1 MSNDEFSSRNAPTS
15 NRQLLIILTIFLA
28 IMVGLIWLL
37 VFLVDSLVW
46 VIPVSLEQQL
56 GKIMTPAYEQIAK
69 PSPAQDT
76 LNQMLDRL
84 ESKLS
89 KEQSEGRNY
98 RVLYVPQ
105 STVNALA
112 IPGDT
117 VVIFSGLVAQAKSE
131 NELMMVLGHELGHF
145 AHRDHLRSLGR
156 SLIFQV
162 VLAYLLGDLNSLQS
176 AISTVSTAQFS
187 QHQESQADEFG
198 LSLLQATYNHVA
210 GATDFFEHINEQQSD
225 IFTAFLASHPNPSN
239 RIAKLKDLIEKRHYK
254 IGEKSPLPS
263 TLKSQ

>member
-15 NRQLLIILTIFLA
+15 NRQLLIIFTIFLA
-28 IMVGLIWLL
+28 VFVGLIWLL

-56 GKIMTPAYEQIAK
+56 GKLMTPAYEQIAK
-69 PSPAQDT
+69 DSPAQYT
-76 LNQMLDRL
+76 LNQLLDRL
-84 ESKLS
+84 ETKLS
-89 KEQSEGRNY
+89 KEQAEGRNY

-105 STVNALA
+105 PTVNALA

-117 VVIFSGLVAQAKSE
+117 VIIFSGLVTQAKSE

-162 VLAYLLGDLNSLQS
+162 IMAYFLGDLNSLQS

-210 GATDFFEHINEQQSD
+210 GATDFFERLSNQESD
-225 IFTAFLASHPNPSN
+225 IFTAFLASHPNPRN
-239 RIAKLKDLIEKRHYK
+239 RVAKLKHLIEERHYK
-254 IGEKSPLPS
+254 IGEKSPLPP
-263 TLKSQ
+263 TLKL

>member
-28 IMVGLIWLL
+28 FVVGLIWLL

-56 GKIMTPAYEQIAK
+56 GKLMTPAYEQIAK

-76 LNQMLDRL
+76 LNQLLDRL
-84 ESKLS
+84 ETKLT

-105 STVNALA
+105 PTVNALA

-117 VVIFSGLVAQAKSE
+117 VIIFSGLVAQAKSE

-156 SLIFQV
+156 SLLFQI
-162 VLAYLLGDLNSLQS
+162 VLSYFFGDLGSLQS
-176 AISTVSTAQFS
+176 AISTVSSAQFS
-187 QHQESQADEFG
+187 QQQERQADEFG

-210 GATDFFEHINEQQSD
+210 GATDFFERISEKQGD
-225 IFTAFLASHPNPSN
+225 IFTAFLASHPNP
-239 RIAKLKDLIEKRHYK
+239 RDRVTKLKQLIEQRHYK
-254 IGEKSPLPS
+254 MGEKSPLPP
-263 TLKSQ
+263 TLKL